1 MKNGREVQLLESEL
15 LELIKVTGFKPY
27 DKMSFFNY
35 FAISLKEQVSDKYPR
50 IFKCSYI
57 TFFISLIINI
67 TIIKI
72 YPYGVSVKYL
82 EIVRFLLLL
91 VSSGCLSFLFA
102 NSLYPILKSFI
113 YLISNRYIIFGA
125 LSDIVGFVMIAIALS
140 VAFVA
145 SIDPMMKISYGIVK
159 SIVIKLQLDP
169 FISFPLFIDILV
181 ASIMFMILSI
191 LQKMI
196 IPSNIKIKA
205 TIYYILYFINLLIV
219 YAYLSKVFLEYID
232 LDLLVLKGQ
241 HYYDIFCC
249 IVGLVSINYFFISFY
264 TKINNSYY
272 NINLNKLY
280 LRLT

>member
-1 MKNGREVQLLESEL
+1 MKDGREVQLLESEL

-27 DKMSFFNY
+27 DKMFFFNY

-125 LSDIVGFVMIAIALS
+125 LSDIVG
-140 VAFVA
+140 FVA